1 LFYIIAIDPKYLYF
15 KGDNILARAKSE
27 LGVRCLEDILAPA
40 SESGRRSVEE
50 MQKSL
55 STESSP
61 SSSRVIYNIL
71 IRIIYFKLKDF
82 EYLEKNNF
90 LSIN

>member
-1 LFYIIAIDPKYLYF
+1 MIYFQFKIGSLDVLYKCTRSKIF
-15 KGDNILARAKSE
+15 LLKGDDILAPAASE
-27 LGVRCLEDILAPA
+27 AGRRCLEDILAPA

-61 SSSRVIYNIL
+61 SSSRVIHNIL
-71 IRIIYFKLKDF
+71 DRKIYFLLRF
-82 EYLEKNNF
+82 
-90 LSIN
+90 